1 MLRKN
6 PNERW
11 DAAQCLKHRWFKML
25 DDAEKN
31 KNTQKNFKQIQLNA
45 ISHMAQFVNENR
57 FKQAVLQFISTQFN
71 IQKEEGELRELFK
84 SIDISGTGQITKD
97 EFCSKLMELYGEN
110 DGKIIASNI
119 FNNLDLDGSGKISYD
134 EFLSAMISSKK
145 VVTEER
151 LEKSFKMLDKDNS
164 GKLSLK
170 EIKAVFGGTE
180 DQWKNVINEVDLN
193 NDGEVDFAEFKMMM
207 ENMDKNNIIE
217 KKKKT
222 ETVRS
227 KEKSE
232 D

>member
-1 MLRKN
+1 M
-6 PNERW
+6 
-11 DAAQCLKHRWFKML
+11 D
-25 DDAEKN
+25 
-31 KNTQKNFKQIQLNA
+31 
-45 ISHMAQFVNENR
+45 V
-57 FKQAVLQFISTQFN
+57 
-71 IQKEEGELRELFK
+71 
-84 SIDISGTGQITKD
+84 SGTGQLTKD
-97 EFCSKLMELYGEN
+97 EFCNKLMELYGEN
-110 DGKIIASNI
+110 DGKNIASNI

-151 LEKSFKMLDKDNS
+151 LEKAFKMFDKDSS
-164 GKLSLK
+164 GKLSVK

-180 DQWKNVINEVDLN
+180 EQWKNVINEVDLN
-193 NDGEVDFAEFKMMM
+193 NDGEVDFAEFKIMMD
-207 ENMDKNNIIE
+207 NMDKNNIINIE